1 MREPL
6 THVKTFGDLFLEVC
20 ILRKVALRL
29 RVVS

>member
-6 THVKTFGDLFLEVC
+6 THVKTFGDLFSEVC
-20 ILRKVALRL
+20 TLRKVALRL